1 MTTTQNILLIILT
14 ISYATL
20 LILSIIAISLVIKV
34 LKSIRNITAKI
45 EEGVEDIS
53 GTIDAVTDKIR
64 PLVTAGAIKFVMNMI
79 TKKKKGA

>member
-1 MTTTQNILLIILT
+1 MTQTQNILLIILT

-20 LILSIIAISLVIKV
+20 LVLSIIAISLVIKI
-34 LKSIRNITAKI
+34 LKSVRNISAKV

-64 PLVTAGAIKFVMNMI
+64 PIITAGAVKFVMNMI
-79 TKKKKGA
+79 TKKKKG

>member
-14 ISYATL
+14 VSYAL
-20 LILSIIAISLVIKV
+20 MLILSIIAISIAIKI
-34 LKSIRNITAKI
+34 LKSIRNITSKV

-64 PLVTAGAIKFVMNMI
+64 PIITAGAVKFVMNML
-79 TKKKKGA
+79 TKKKKG